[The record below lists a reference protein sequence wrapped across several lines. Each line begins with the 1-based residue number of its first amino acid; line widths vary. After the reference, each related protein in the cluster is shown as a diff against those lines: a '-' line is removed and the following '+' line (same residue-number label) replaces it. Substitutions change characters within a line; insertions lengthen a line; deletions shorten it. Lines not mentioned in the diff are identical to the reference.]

1 MSRFLYEAFF
11 IGGKEGLMLSLCAFL
26 FISFSKRAGLGYL
39 SKPLFA
45 SIFTL
50 FLASLAA
57 MSVPVTLG
65 IREMITRM
73 TGYVFGLFYLLSL
86 GALFHS
92 TGVELLGP
100 FRKVADKRWF
110 LIPGV
115 YILSVIY
122 LLPEMAGSSLYL
134 VNIYSM
140 SGESFNVFIG
150 AGAGFSLALAA
161 SYLISRR
168 FRMDIAGLFG
178 LPQLLLFLSLI
189 KLVTGGVRGFAEFS
203 LIPSVQ
209 AGLKKLF
216 HDLVHQTYVI
226 LMMPDHPLLSM
237 TAWRRMGVLFSD
249 TVALWFSLIL
259 MTIPLAIFLRSHFAE
274 EVTVPPEVAAGAQRR
289 RFIKSIRD
297 ERFLKSIPVF
307 LFMVFIAG
315 TWFVERSES
324 SSSLYNP
331 KPRPVISDGGKVTV
345 PIRSPGEDLLDG
357 ALHKFVLNVNG
368 GEMRLLAMKKPDGTL
383 AVCLD
388 ACERCPAEGFAQA
401 KEHVICLYCLSPRRS
416 DTLGQPGGCNPI
428 PLNALVT
435 ESDVMIEASEIAEK
449 WGMVKTGKKKE
460 GM

>member
-1 MSRFLYEAFF
+1 M
-11 IGGKEGLMLSLCAFL
+11 SLCAFL
-26 FISFSKRAGLGYL
+26 FISFSRRAGLGYL

-45 SIFTL
+45 GIFTV
-50 FLASLAA
+50 FIASLAA
-57 MSVPVTLG
+57 MSIPVTLG
-65 IREMITRM
+65 MREMITRM
-73 TGYVFGLFYLLSL
+73 TGYVFGLFYLFSL
-86 GALFHS
+86 GVLFHN

-115 YILSVIY
+115 YLLSVIY
-122 LLPEMAGSSLYL
+122 LLPDMAGSSLYL
-134 VNIYSM
+134 ANIYSM
-140 SGESFNVFIG
+140 SGESINVFIG
-150 AGAGFSLALAA
+150 AGAGFSLALVA

-168 FRMDIAGLFG
+168 FRMDFARLFG
-178 LPQLLLFLSLI
+178 LSQLLLSLSLI
-189 KLVTGGVRGFAEFS
+189 KLVSGGVRGFAEFS

-216 HDLVHQTYVI
+216 HDIVHQAYVF

-237 TAWRRMGVLFSD
+237 TAWRRMGILFSD
-249 TVALWFSLIL
+249 TVALWFSLII
-259 MTIPLAIFLRSHFAE
+259 MTIPLSIFLRRHFAE
-274 EVTVPPEVAAGAQRR
+274 EVTVPPEVPAGAPRR

-331 KPRPVISDGGKVTV
+331 KPRPVISEGGKVTI

-357 ALHKFVLNVNG
+357 ALHKFVLDVNG

-401 KEHVICLYCLSPRRS
+401 KGHVICLYCLSPRRS

-435 ESDVMIEASEIAEK
+435 ESDVLIEASEIAEK